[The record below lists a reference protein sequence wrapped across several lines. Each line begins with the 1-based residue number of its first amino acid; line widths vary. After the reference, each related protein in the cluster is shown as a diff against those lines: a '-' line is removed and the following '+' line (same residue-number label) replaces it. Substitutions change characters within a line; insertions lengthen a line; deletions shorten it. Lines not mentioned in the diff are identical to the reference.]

1 MYATIRRYTTK
12 TAASGETVDQFVRR
26 IESNFLPRLNDI
38 PGFHSYGVMRTS
50 DTEILSITVFEDR
63 QGSTEATRRAA
74 EFVGKDPIRD
84 QLSKPEVIEGDLLLL
99 KEAGMGVR

>member
-1 MYATIRRYTTK
+1 
-12 TAASGETVDQFVRR
+12 
-26 IESNFLPRLNDI
+26 
-38 PGFHSYGVMRTS
+38 
-50 DTEILSITVFEDR
+50 VFEDR

-74 EFVGKDPIRD
+74 EFVSKDPFRD